1 MTGLANQTAAR
12 FGYISGLDGLR
23 LLAVAIVIAAH
34 YRIAPNVPGGFGVS
48 IFFFISGFLITRL
61 MLAEE
66 KASGSIALGRFYI
79 RRFIRLLPPL
89 ALMGLVAVPALASIA
104 PADFSWSQV
113 LLSFS
118 YLGNLH
124 KIGARLLS
132 WKEGYGALEPLWSL
146 AVEEH
151 FYLALPLLLLSVR
164 TLRGRIQAMSG
175 VLVGALLLRMAVW
188 AVAPEHADDIN
199 YNFTLTRIDAIGW
212 GVMATLL
219 LEAGVLRREWIE
231 RHAQLLLWGG
241 SCAMLASLVH
251 WSAYYETVLKYT
263 PQSAAIGAAL
273 LGTLFPA
280 RTAWV
285 RRIAELSPVRY
296 FGRISYE
303 LYLWHLPVYA
313 IVGHFVPGHF
323 PRIALS
329 MLATV
334 LISAGA
340 YSITTRRLAALRR
353 KFGGHPV
360 EPASAMKPTSAALP
374 TLARSSVPSIQDYT
388 P

>member
-1 MTGLANQTAAR
+1 MTGLTNDTAAR

-34 YRIAPNVPGGFGVS
+34 YKIVPNVPGGFGVS

-66 KASGSIALGRFYI
+66 QANGSIALGRFYV

-89 ALMGLVAVPALASIA
+89 ALMGLIAVPALALIA
-104 PADFSWSQV
+104 PAEFSWSQV

-118 YLGNLH
+118 YLGNIH

-151 FYLALPLLLLSVR
+151 FYLALPPLLLFVR
-164 TLRGRIQAMSG
+164 TLRGRIHAMTG

-188 AVAPEHADDIN
+188 TIAPQHADDIN

-212 GVMATLL
+212 GVLATLL
-219 LEAGVLRREWIE
+219 LEASVLRRDWIE

-251 WSAYYETVLKYT
+251 WSAYYETVVKYT

-273 LGTLFPA
+273 LGALFPA
-280 RTAWV
+280 RTVWV
-285 RRIAELSPVRY
+285 RRTAELPPVRY

-303 LYLWHLPVYA
+303 LYLWHLPIYA
-313 IVGHFVPGHF
+313 IVGHFVPDHF
-323 PRIALS
+323 PRLALS
-329 MLATV
+329 VLATV
-334 LISAGA
+334 VVSAGA
-340 YSITTRRLAALRR
+340 YSITTKRLADLRR

-360 EPASAMKPTSAALP
+360 EPASALKTTSASLP
-374 TLARSSVPSIQDYT
+374 TLARSSVPSIQDYN